1 MALFNSKE
9 PDKNARPAEAPKPV
23 VAPTANP
30 AAAAPVEPAPTPR
43 PAMAV
48 SPAAH
53 AVESRAYLDRGSKIS
68 GKLFFEGPVR
78 IDGQVDGEISA
89 SDEVTIGESAIV
101 TAQIKAVSVV
111 VSGKISGDIVASK
124 RIEIRPTARVFGN
137 LTTPAL
143 AVMEG
148 ALFEGHC
155 TMRPESAR
163 EERKVTPISKE
174 ERVVQAAAGQKQA

>member
-9 PDKNARPAEAPKPV
+9 PDKNVRPVETPKPVTPSMTNSAPVAAEPPPPARPAP
-23 VAPTANP
+23 
-30 AAAAPVEPAPTPR
+30 
-43 PAMAV
+43 
-48 SPAAH
+48 SPAH
-53 AVESRAYLDRGSKIS
+53 APETRAYLDRGSKIS

-89 SDEVTIGESAIV
+89 SDEVTIGETAIV
-101 TAQIKAVSVV
+101 TAQVKAVSVV
-111 VSGKISGDIVASK
+111 VSGKISGDIIASK

-155 TMRPESAR
+155 TMRAESVR
-163 EERKVTPISKE
+163 EERKVTPISKD
-174 ERVVQAAAGQKQA
+174 ERVAQVAANQKQA